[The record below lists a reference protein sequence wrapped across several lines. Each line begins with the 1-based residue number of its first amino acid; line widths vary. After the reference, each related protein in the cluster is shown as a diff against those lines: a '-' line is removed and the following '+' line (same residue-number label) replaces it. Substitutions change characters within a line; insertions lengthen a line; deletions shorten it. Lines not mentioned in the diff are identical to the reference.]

1 MHALVISSCI
11 NNRKETTLTQAS
23 FPQLLDPLLSYIII
37 FPSTDIHIVT
47 YQLDSINQH
56 HADLRKSPTLLL
68 PLSINADK
76 AQVKT

>member
-1 MHALVISSCI
+1 MHALVISSASTTE
-11 NNRKETTLTQAS
+11 ETTLTQAS

-37 FPSTDIHIVT
+37 FPSTDFQTVT
-47 YQLDSINQH
+47 YQLDNINQH

-68 PLSINADK
+68 PLAINADK